1 VPTGSDRADT
11 GTKRLVVSPVALLT
25 YASFRVSSRFN
36 AQRIQSVASY
46 LGRRAQDRMPIVH
59 AAPPRYGWIALCV
72 LAFIASLWFLSWA
85 KELLIPLCFAVF
97 ITACFSPAVRWLARW
112 RIPHALGA
120 ALLLIA
126 VCWGFATA
134 VHRTSD
140 QLIEMVDQMPAATRH
155 LHHEIDAALNK
166 PGSMAHRLKILM
178 DLPRSGEA
186 AAAHADAPAA
196 AAAAVPPAAGAVLQ
210 ASLAQD
216 TLDFMSIAGEIGA
229 VVFLIYLMLS
239 TGGWLESSIARL
251 QVIPDDARAC
261 VRAAIVQTQH
271 ALHRYLAWLALTNVL
286 LGLAV
291 WGAFRIWGM
300 HFAAAWGFAAGLLHF
315 VPYFGPTVIA
325 LGSGLFAAE
334 QFDSLATGLMVAG
347 TTVALSALIGVVL
360 QTWLSGRSAQI
371 NTVSMFVSVLF
382 WSWIWGL
389 PGLVLAGPLTILI
402 KAICSEIPGL
412 RWFDSILSS
421 SEDRRKAAFPR
432 RSHLSAVGA
441 DGATRFGGAPG
452 EVNPPPG

>member
-1 VPTGSDRADT
+1 M
-11 GTKRLVVSPVALLT
+11 
-25 YASFRVSSRFN
+25 
-36 AQRIQSVASY
+36 ASY
-46 LGRRAQDRMPIVH
+46 PGRRAQDRLPIVH
-59 AAPPRYGWIALCV
+59 AAPPRHGWIALCV
-72 LAFIASLWFLSWA
+72 LAFVATVWFLSWA
-85 KELLIPLCFAVF
+85 KELLIPLCFALF

-112 RIPHALGA
+112 RIPPALGA

-140 QLIEMVDQMPAATRH
+140 QLVEMVDQMPAATRH

-178 DLPRSGEA
+178 DLPHSGEA
-186 AAAHADAPAA
+186 SAAHVDATAATAAA
-196 AAAAVPPAAGAVLQ
+196 PPAAGAVLQ

-216 TLDFMSIAGEIGA
+216 TLEFMSTAGEIGA

-239 TGGWLESSIARL
+239 AGGWLESSIARL
-251 QVIPDDARAC
+251 QVIPEDARAC

-271 ALHRYLAWLALTNVL
+271 ALHRYLAWMAVTNVL
-286 LGLAV
+286 LGLSV
-291 WGAFRIWGM
+291 WGAFRLWGM
-300 HFAAAWGFAAGLLHF
+300 HSAAAWGFAASLLHF

-325 LGSGLFAAE
+325 VGSGLFAAE
-334 QFDSLATGLMVAG
+334 QFDSLANGLMMAG

-360 QTWLSGRSAQI
+360 QTWLSGRSAQV

-382 WSWIWGL
+382 WSWLWGL

-402 KAICSEIPGL
+402 KAICSEVPGL
-412 RWFDSILSS
+412 RWFDSILSTS
-421 SEDRRKAAFPR
+421 NDRRKGAFSR
-432 RSHLSAVGA
+432 RSHLCAVGSPPAQAPSA
-441 DGATRFGGAPG
+441 DGATRFDGAPR
-452 EVNPPPG
+452 EVRPPLG